1 MLFKNEKNKLEKKCK
16 QIYACKH
23 TNEKISY
30 MNKYRFMKFKT

>member
-1 MLFKNEKNKLEKKCK
+1 MKKINWKKKCK